1 MYAFKGIVLYI
12 HIYIN
17 KKSEGI
23 KNKLS
28 IYIEINKISKYNE
41 TKLVFKKYYFELNR
55 FSLYYL
61 LYKALQQSKL
71 DC

>member
-41 TKLVFKKYYFELNR
+41 TKLVFKNIT
-55 FSLYYL
+55 SN
-61 LYKALQQSKL
+61 
-71 DC
+71 